1 MGGFA
6 LLTLLLFL
14 SAGLLFGE
22 KGMKYAFT
30 AWIVF
35 MTISIVTFV
44 FSEGTNVGIAF
55 ILTVVC
61 SIMATAAIVRGIR
74 KLRIME
80 KLSDKELADYGCTIL
95 VILFVLFFY
104 LFGHIFKF
112 LLL

>member
-1 MGGFA
+1 MGGFTI
-6 LLTLLLFL
+6 LTLLLFL
-14 SAGLLFGE
+14 SVGFLFGE

-35 MTISIVTFV
+35 MAISIVTFA
-44 FSEGTNVGIAF
+44 FSEGTNVGIVF
-55 ILTVVC
+55 ILTVTC
-61 SIMATAAIVRGIR
+61 SIIATAAIVRGIR
-74 KLRIME
+74 KSRIME

-95 VILFVLFFY
+95 VISFFLFCY